1 MSTTKVD
8 NEHEQLVSMLNQL
21 LDEREILSRENEYLK
36 AKLNQSALMETI
48 KEMKKER
55 DLLFKLLSNLTINND
70 EQIKFLKHSNKDNNP
85 STPSRHNPSLTMNHA
100 RVHRLKPNIE
110 QQPSTVGY
118 SMKHF
123 QSNKKIFLYK
133 TEETNRSI
141 RKSDIKLKHSQ
152 HSPFQHYRSQSLED
166 LT

>member
-1 MSTTKVD
+1 MSMTKVD

-36 AKLNQSALMETI
+36 AKLNESVLMETI

-55 DLLFKLLSNLTINND
+55 DLLFKLLSNLTINKD
-70 EQIKFLKHSNKDNNP
+70 EQIKILKHSNKDNNP

-110 QQPSTVGY
+110 QQPTTGY
-118 SMKHF
+118 SMKHS

-133 TEETNRSI
+133 TEESNKPI

-152 HSPFQHYRSQSLED
+152 NSPFQHYRSQSLQD